1 MRLTVAEVLTDN
13 RVKILVA
20 VVYIDN
26 LVKGESETSSDETLG
41 LVGTGFSLKLSIF
54 SFAFNPVWSR

>member
-20 VVYIDN
+20 VAYIDN
-26 LVKGESETSSDETLG
+26 MVKGESGTSSDETSG
-41 LVGTGFSLKLSIF
+41 LVGTGFSLKFFIF
-54 SFAFNPVWSR
+54 FFRM